1 SNEKDNSNEVFN
13 KEDEA
18 GDDIYLDYVSKLKL
32 FVSQSTGSAK
42 SADNTID
49 PKLANFTNGSK
60 KHSKSFEETE
70 EDMKQ
75 IVVEWTIDDTS
86 ISDAFFHFKN
96 FSESKADRYE
106 LKFKDNPGEILALNS
121 ILLLEENSDR
131 VQLDLSSAICT
142 KIFEQIKAIE
152 ALEEEIDNA
161 YNDLRTNLS
170 PSDKKLL
177 RTSQNIW
184 NHIAENWQTSF
195 DSPQTIE

>member
-1 SNEKDNSNEVFN
+1 MIVKLLEVGIMKDLTAGNEKDNSNEVFN

-70 EDMKQ
+70 ELEWDLYEDMKQ

-142 KIFEQIKAIE
+142 KIFEQIKAMYPKYD
-152 ALEEEIDNA
+152 LPKVVEELCHWCA
-161 YNDLRTNLS
+161 
-170 PSDKKLL
+170 
-177 RTSQNIW
+177 QV
-184 NHIAENWQTSF
+184 A
-195 DSPQTIE
+195 